1 MEMRERRG
9 LKLSHFKDHTLFGKL
24 QSDKAGFLN
33 SGNGYW
39 MVKTTTWVEKW
50 FCEEESLV
58 AGRSGLNPEH
68 VTRRLG
74 TVISVTPVGPNN
86 CEVLTIR
93 RLSGIAGCQAQWKSH
108 LCGTGR
114 RKVMEQDTLPPS
126 VTSTWTYTGIG
137 THVRVHTHTHTH
149 NYYKNKCIRGPSL
162 GGTSPHGV
170 DRSISA
176 VLITGAEDGIQKVEG
191 MMSHILLSLPNA
203 TQWQSLPKCQKH
215 AKTIVGMFGCVPQSH
230 VLLAQC
236 PVVSNGRWCETCKSW
251 GLGRPLYH
259 WSVSTED

>member
-9 LKLSHFKDHTLFGKL
+9 LKLSHFQDHTLFGKL

-74 TVISVTPVGPNN
+74 TVISVIPRGPQQLW
-86 CEVLTIR
+86 VLTIR

-108 LCGTGR
+108 LCGTGGGKWWSR
-114 RKVMEQDTLPPS
+114 TPYLLLWRPHEHTQALVPMY
-126 VTSTWTYTGIG
+126 VY
-137 THVRVHTHTHTH
+137 THTLTHTTTTKTNVFVVLH
-149 NYYKNKCIRGPSL
+149 WEGPH
-162 GGTSPHGV
+162 P
-170 DRSISA
+170 
-176 VLITGAEDGIQKVEG
+176 
-191 MMSHILLSLPNA
+191 
-203 TQWQSLPKCQKH
+203 
-215 AKTIVGMFGCVPQSH
+215 
-230 VLLAQC
+230 
-236 PVVSNGRWCETCKSW
+236 
-251 GLGRPLYH
+251 
-259 WSVSTED
+259 TE